1 MTNSAG
7 LHRYRDPEDG
17 EIYLYTHCEPF
28 FCHRWFPCFDQP
40 SLNARLLLNVYTPN
54 RKWKV
59 FSNASVLKQVADHD
73 ELVEYMN
80 GHYFSKHCTERGTAG
95 RTLFIFDES
104 PETCSYLYGMD
115 AGNFSAIE
123 NDNKEFPIPIR
134 IGIRRS
140 KIKYLD
146 AREYFR
152 ILEAAIEFYEEFF

>member
-1 MTNSAG
+1 
-7 LHRYRDPEDG
+7 
-17 EIYLYTHCEPF
+17 
-28 FCHRWFPCFDQP
+28 
-40 SLNARLLLNVYTPN
+40 
-54 RKWKV
+54 
-59 FSNASVLKQVADHD
+59 
-73 ELVEYMN
+73 MN